1 MPQSAGS
8 TGELYVEDAG
18 GNQVPLG
25 VPPAPPT
32 DVPPPTQSVKVSEP
46 VVTKRRMADEAPDGR
61 IRDTS
66 AEAISQPGKDLG
78 FRNLTD
84 ETENAPK
91 PKPEEIAPPVEKK
104 EDKPAEAIVPKTE
117 QPTEKVYAGK
127 FKSAEELEKAYQEAQ
142 RLITKQGQEAAE
154 LRKQAETKPPVEVPK
169 TPAQIAADEA
179 RKNDILSKF
188 VADPEAYLSE
198 RDQAASQRTQIALAV
213 QHSTNEWRKNNPDLA
228 EHEYFVAAEATRLMN
243 TDPELAKNPAELLN
257 KATDNFR
264 QITGKLRNEGAKEAL
279 TQETRVIPLLNNAA
293 PSAPSEQPSN
303 KAPLTSDDAY
313 ALHMRMLKEQ
323 EQKSHRGLRR

>member
-1 MPQSAGS
+1 MPQSAGT
-8 TGELYVEDAG
+8 TGELYTEDAG

-25 VPPAPPT
+25 APPAAPS
-32 DVPPPTQSVKVSEP
+32 DIPPPTQPVRVTEP
-46 VVTKRRMADEAPDGR
+46 VVTKRRMADEAPDGS

-84 ETENAPK
+84 ESENAPK
-91 PKPEEIAPPVEKK
+91 PKPTEAAPPTETPAPPVEA
-104 EDKPAEAIVPKTE
+104 KPAEPAP
-117 QPTEKVYAGK
+117 PKVYAGK
-127 FKSAEELEKAYQEAQ
+127 FKTAEELEKSYQELQ
-142 RLITKQGQEAAE
+142 REFTRKSQENAE
-154 LRKQAETKPPVEVPK
+154 LAKRAEAKPPVEVPK
-169 TPAQIAADEA
+169 TPAQIAAEEA
-179 RKNDILSKF
+179 RKNEILSKF

-198 RDQAASQRTQIALAV
+198 RDQVASQRTQIALAV

-293 PSAPSEQPSN
+293 PSAPSEQPSS